1 MRENRKKEGC
11 IVPAQHDFS
20 KGSVPRILLRQ
31 ALPLTL
37 AQLVNLLYSIVDRM
51 YLGRIPEVGRL
62 SLTGVGLC
70 LPIISLVL
78 AFANLCGTGGAPL
91 CAIHRGRGEEDEAR
105 RVMGN
110 SFTLLLLFGA
120 ALTALG
126 LMFRE
131 ELLWLF
137 GASDVTFGYA
147 IDYLTI
153 YMAGTVFVMISL
165 GMNPFINA
173 QGFPRVGMLTVVL
186 GAVVNIVLDPI
197 LIFGLGMGVRGAALA
212 TIVSQGCSAAWV
224 LIFLTGR
231 RTLLRLDRGAMVL
244 SARRV
249 GHILSLGLSGF
260 FMAVTNSMVQILC
273 NATLQSY
280 GGDLYVS
287 VMTIINSVREVIS
300 VPVTGLT
307 HGCQPVLGY
316 NYGAGEYGRVRESI
330 RFITAA
336 VVSVSV
342 GLWAL
347 VMLFPAFFI
356 RLFNG
361 DAELLAAGIPAFRM
375 YFGAFFAMALMF
387 VGQSTFVGLG
397 KAKYAIFFSIL
408 RKAGVVAPLILLLP
422 GVFGLGTDGVF
433 LAEPVSNVVGGVLSF
448 ATMVVS
454 VYIPMGRMAEN
465 PNRPS

>member
-1 MRENRKKEGC
+1 MNTS
-11 IVPAQHDFS
+11 QTDFS

-31 ALPLTL
+31 AVPLTL

-62 SLTGVGLC
+62 ALTGVGLC

-110 SFTLLLLFGA
+110 SFTLLLLFGT
-120 ALTALG
+120 ALTAFG
-126 LMFRE
+126 LAFRDP
-131 ELLWLF
+131 LLWLF

-147 IDYLTI
+147 ADYLTI
-153 YMAGTVFVMISL
+153 YLVGTIFVMISL

-186 GAVVNIVLDPI
+186 GAAVNIVLDPI
-197 LIFGLGMGVRGAALA
+197 LIFLLDMGVRGAALA
-212 TIVSQGCSAAWV
+212 TIISQGCSAAWV
-224 LIFLTGR
+224 LLFLTGR
-231 RTLLRLDRGAMVL
+231 RTLLRLDRSVMAL

-249 GHILSLGLSGF
+249 KHILSLGLSGF
-260 FMAVTNSMVQILC
+260 FMAVTNSMVQVLS

-287 VMTIINSVREVIS
+287 VMTIVNAVREVIS

-330 RFITAA
+330 RFIATV
-336 VVSVSV
+336 VVSVSLV
-342 GLWAL
+342 LWAM

-361 DAELLAAGIPAFRM
+361 DAELLAVGIPAFRM
-375 YFGAFFAMALMF
+375 YFAVFFGMAFMF

-397 KAKYAIFFSIL
+397 KAKFAIFFSIL

-422 GVFGLGTDGVF
+422 GVFGLGTNGVF
-433 LAEPVSNVVGGVLSF
+433 LAEPVSNVVGGMLSF
-448 ATMVVS
+448 TTMIVS
-454 VYIPMGRMAEN
+454 VYIPLGRMKAN
-465 PNRPS
+465 PNRPA